1 MVKDTSSVLLVKKK
15 LKDGLLELLKVK
27 SIGKINAS
35 ELCGKAEIN
44 FKTYF
49 AHYSK
54 PQDVLL
60 DMERDMVKE
69 MEEILEK
76 LADNP
81 QKVNDKEICQHLYDH
96 VALLRTLVRG
106 QQN

>member
-1 MVKDTSSVLLVKKK
+1 MNVTY
-15 LKDGLLELLKVK
+15 GLLELLKAK

-35 ELCGKAEIN
+35 ELRSKAGIN

-54 PQDVLL
+54 PQDVLF
-60 DMERDMVKE
+60 DIERDMVKE

-81 QKVNDKEICQHLYDH
+81 QKVNDKEIWAIRNKWLKNGLD
-96 VALLRTLVRG
+96 VS
-106 QQN
+106 